1 MRMPPPYILYAECQA
16 DVMLP
21 LDSRRHKGVCRRKM
35 VREREGLSCAI
46 KSFAAVAVAAGV
58 LSVAAGSLDASAT
71 ADSRAQL
78 AAAPT
83 VSLRSTKLG
92 KILVNSHGLTLYLW
106 VKDKHGKSVCSAA
119 CASLWPLLLISGKPT
134 AGRGV
139 KASKLGEYKTSS
151 GKYEVT
157 LTAPGDPGS
166 AALGFVAVPFEPLAG
181 GSVARL
187 HT

>member
-1 MRMPPPYILYAECQA
+1 MR
-16 DVMLP
+16 
-21 LDSRRHKGVCRRKM
+21 
-35 VREREGLSCAI
+35 I

-71 ADSRAQL
+71 ADSRAQM

-92 KILVNSHGLTLYLW
+92 NILVNSKGLTLYLW
-106 VKDKHGKSVCSAA
+106 VKDKHGKSVCSSA

-157 LTAPGDPGS
+157 YNGHPLYRFVSDTKPGETRGQGNTTFGGPWWVVS
-166 AALGFVAVPFEPLAG
+166 AAGNAITK
-181 GSVARL
+181 R
-187 HT
+187 